1 MRLFIS
7 VLLLVSVGLT
17 HAQTTVT
24 CFSSADSVY
33 NSIKELEEIVV
44 TAEKRE
50 LNPKDIPA
58 ALTVITPR
66 NIPGENNPDLRNLSG
81 IVPNFY
87 MQEGG
92 LKLSTPIY
100 IRGIGTV
107 SGTPPVGLYVDGI
120 PVFDKNAFVFDLYDI
135 RQIEILRGPQTTLYG
150 RNSINGLIHI
160 STNPPKQAFFL
171 QAKVGYASYN
181 ARNYNLILH
190 LPLRNFRQKF
200 SFAYNK
206 AEGYFRNLYDSN
218 RKSNPSD
225 SYNLHYQG
233 NLYTDNNWKI
243 AIGADFNHSFDG
255 GYAYHTLDSLRIN
268 RYRVNYNTP
277 SSYKR
282 DLLSSSVN
290 FSKKGRVL
298 ATGSHLTPG
307 AKTNRCWMQI
317 LPIWMYST
325 TIKNPG
331 STSLP
336 RKSTSNR
343 PKAEI
348 SPGLPV
354 HSVFTRT

>member
-171 QAKVGYASYN
+171 TGKSGICKLQCPELQSDSPFALAKLPAEIFFCLQQS
-181 ARNYNLILH
+181 RRLFPE
-190 LPLRNFRQKF
+190 PLRQQPEIQSFRLVQ
-200 SFAYNK
+200 
-206 AEGYFRNLYDSN
+206 
-218 RKSNPSD
+218 P
-225 SYNLHYQG
+225 
-233 NLYTDNNWKI
+233 
-243 AIGADFNHSFDG
+243 
-255 GYAYHTLDSLRIN
+255 TL
-268 RYRVNYNTP
+268 
-277 SSYKR
+277 
-282 DLLSSSVN
+282 
-290 FSKKGRVL
+290 
-298 ATGSHLTPG
+298 PG
-307 AKTNRCWMQI
+307 K
-317 LPIWMYST
+317 
-325 TIKNPG
+325 
-331 STSLP
+331 
-336 RKSTSNR
+336 
-343 PKAEI
+343 
-348 SPGLPV
+348 PV
-354 HSVFTRT
+354 HR